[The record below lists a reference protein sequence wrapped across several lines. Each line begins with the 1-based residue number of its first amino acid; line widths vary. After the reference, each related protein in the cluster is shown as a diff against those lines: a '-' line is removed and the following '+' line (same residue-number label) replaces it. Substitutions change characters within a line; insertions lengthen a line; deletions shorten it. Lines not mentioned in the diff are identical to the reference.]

1 MKLKNLYKI
10 LNILLLLTII
20 AILIPLFHSSI
31 SDTSSYKN
39 IYKKIVSIFQDETKS
54 YNLIIDQ
61 NVLNIM
67 RGGNNTIYLRHS
79 DDDKK
84 NREGYLDALSTI
96 EGFQS
101 GNLNASTKLSEKG
114 KYQSKVLALFFKNND
129 IDFEEVWSSPISRCS
144 ETAYYFSDS
153 VNAPKWLYGNSYS
166 DTNETEVN
174 KLKDLFYKKLQN
186 QNLLIV
192 AHGGF
197 PDYVGIPSSLKKSD
211 FLVYN
216 HDSNSVVLHGTMN
229 GIMEYYRHKT
239 SNN

>member
-101 GNLNASTKLSEKG
+101 GNLNALKIMILILKKFGQAQYLDAQKLRT
-114 KYQSKVLALFFKNND
+114 
-129 IDFEEVWSSPISRCS
+129 IS
-144 ETAYYFSDS
+144 
-153 VNAPKWLYGNSYS
+153 
-166 DTNETEVN
+166 
-174 KLKDLFYKKLQN
+174 
-186 QNLLIV
+186 LIV
-192 AHGGF
+192 LMHLNGF
-197 PDYVGIPSSLKKSD
+197 METVILIQMKQKSI
-211 FLVYN
+211 
-216 HDSNSVVLHGTMN
+216 NSKIYFIKN
-229 GIMEYYRHKT
+229 YKIKIY
-239 SNN
+239 